1 MLVELEQEVC
11 THCRTPR
18 DDMEMEE
25 GRALARNE
33 ELRQRQRPKRIAA
46 GVAAAV
52 LLGSAWLLRGVWTA
66 PLVRVWSEFQA
77 EVEKTRQPDH
87 WLKGRSVSPLLAPV
101 VLPAASPAAPP
112 AETPAR
118 VPAQVAVSSFIY
130 IQSSAPPAPYIPPP
144 HTEPPPPPAPP
155 LALLPPP
162 PAPAPPQAVALHP
175 PGPGEV
181 RVHGTVYDLA
191 TRQPVKDA
199 NVRFESRRTDA
210 RWEAMTNSAGRY
222 DVILFKNH
230 SDAITVMI
238 EAPGYR
244 KGLLEDRDPPYR
256 ERSQQAREDL
266 IAETIDSDLEPVPL
280 RHRESEQIVALDLVL
295 VPLAEK
301 R

>member
-11 THCRTPR
+11 SHCRTPR

-25 GRALARNE
+25 GRALVRNE

-46 GVAAAV
+46 GAAAAI

-66 PLVRVWSEFQA
+66 PLTRVWSEFQA

-87 WLKGRSVSPLLAPV
+87 WLKGRSSSPLLAPV
-101 VLPAASPAAPP
+101 VIPAASPSA
-112 AETPAR
+112 
-118 VPAQVAVSSFIY
+118 VPAPGTRLPSQVAVSSFIH
-130 IQSSAPPAPYIPPP
+130 IQSSAPPAPHAPPAQP
-144 HTEPPPPPAPP
+144 EPPPPPAPP
-155 LALLPPP
+155 LAILP
-162 PAPAPPQAVALHP
+162 PAPAAAPPAVTLHP

-199 NVRFESRRTDA
+199 NVRFESRRSDA
-210 RWEAMTNSAGRY
+210 RWEAMTNAAGRY
-222 DVILFKNH
+222 EVNLFKNT

-280 RHRESEQIVALDLVL
+280 RHRESEQIVSLDLVL
-295 VPLAEK
+295 VPLAGK

>member
-25 GRALARNE
+25 GRALVRNE
-33 ELRQRQRPKRIAA
+33 ELRLRRRPKRIAA

-52 LLGSAWLLRGVWTA
+52 LLGSAWLLRGVWTP

-87 WLKGRSVSPLLAPV
+87 WLKGKAASPLLAPV
-101 VLPAASPAAPP
+101 VIPAASPAAAP
-112 AETPAR
+112 AALSFPAAR
-118 VPAQVAVSSFIY
+118 LPAQVAVSSFIF
-130 IQSSAPPAPYIPPP
+130 IKSNAPPAQP
-144 HTEPPPPPAPP
+144 EPPPPPAPP
-155 LALLPPP
+155 LAILPPP
-162 PAPAPPQAVALHP
+162 PVAAPAALHP
-175 PGPGEV
+175 PAPGEV

-191 TRQPVKDA
+191 TRRPVKDA
-199 NVRFESRRTDA
+199 NVRFESRKTEA
-210 RWEAMTNSAGRY
+210 RWEAMTNAAGRY
-222 DVILFKNH
+222 EVNLFKNGA
-230 SDAITVMI
+230 DAITVMI

-301 R
+301 K